1 MKDQTDDRRGVSN
14 VLRLAVLG
22 LACALAAVSGIGGA
36 QAPETGRWV
45 EFEVTNGPSTI
56 TGFVVGYFVPGKSEP
71 AFEFRVPRA
80 RAQLSRPGIMRF
92 SLIQGALPAGSTF
105 VVRIQTVMGPKSSEW
120 SAPSEPF
127 TVSAADAV
135 AGANAPPAEPP
146 GGRARGPAA
155 ARSAAGDLDRDPAL
169 RARLSKLF
177 PDQDLAK
184 AAVGFRAVRDLVA
197 ALHVASN
204 LKIKFEEIKRLTAD
218 AGNRNL
224 QKAIARLRP
233 DVDAKAEARR
243 AQRQSREVLTAPGR
257 QQRK

>member
-1 MKDQTDDRRGVSN
+1 MNDQPDDRRGVSN

-45 EFEVTNGPSTI
+45 EFEVSNEPVTI
-56 TGFVVGYFVPGKSEP
+56 TGFVVGYFVPGNSEP
-71 AFEFRVPRA
+71 AFKFRVPRV

-105 VVRIQTVMGPKSSEW
+105 VVRIQTVMGPRSSEW

-127 TVSAADAV
+127 TVSAAEAVPEADALK
-135 AGANAPPAEPP
+135 AEPP

-155 ARSAAGDLDRDPAL
+155 ARSAAAELDRDPAL

-184 AAVGFRAVRDLVA
+184 AVVGFRAVRDLVA

-204 LKIKFEEIKRLTAD
+204 LKIPFAEIKRLTAD

-233 DVDAKAEARR
+233 DVDARAEVRR
-243 AQRQSREVLTAPGR
+243 AQRQSREVLTPAS
-257 QQRK
+257 QKDK

>member
-1 MKDQTDDRRGVSN
+1 MKAQPDDRRGVSN

-22 LACALAAVSGIGGA
+22 LACALAAISGIGGA
-36 QAPETGRWV
+36 QAPETGRLV
-45 EFEVTNGPSTI
+45 EFEVTNEPSTI

-105 VVRIQTVMGPKSSEW
+105 VVRIQTVMGAKSSEW

-127 TVSAADAV
+127 TVSEAEALASAKGIAHEPSRQPTRAAT
-135 AGANAPPAEPP
+135 
-146 GGRARGPAA
+146 A
-155 ARSAAGDLDRDPAL
+155 ARSAATQLDGDPAL
-169 RARLSKLF
+169 RGRLSKLF

-184 AAVGFRAVRDLVA
+184 AAVGFRTVRDLVA

-224 QKAIARLRP
+224 QKAIAQLRP
-233 DVDAKAEARR
+233 DVDARAEARR